1 MLNHK
6 KGHFE
11 FLHVT
16 AFAVDRRVTTRIQL
30 QTILSLNLLIAA
42 IAMLVVAALY
52 QSAVPVK
59 SECIFYYDGRC
70 VYYNEAVEPWE
81 KSANEKKKNAH

>member
-6 KGHFE
+6 KRHFE

-30 QTILSLNLLIAA
+30 QTIVGLGLLIAA

-59 SECIFYYDGRC
+59 VNASSITMEDVSITTKQLNLGK
-70 VYYNEAVEPWE
+70 NLPM
-81 KSANEKKKNAH
+81 KQKKNAH